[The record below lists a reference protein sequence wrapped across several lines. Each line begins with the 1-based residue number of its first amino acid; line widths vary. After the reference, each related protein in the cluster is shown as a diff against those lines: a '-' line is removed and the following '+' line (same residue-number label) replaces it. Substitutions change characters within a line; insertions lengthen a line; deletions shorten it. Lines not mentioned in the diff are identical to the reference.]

1 MLSVAEAKTRILE
14 AFEHLP
20 AETISLAEADGR
32 VLAEDVKARLTQP
45 PWPVSAMD
53 GYAVRGADV
62 AKAPAELRQI
72 GVVHAGGRYEGKVGP
87 GEAVRIFTGAPLP
100 EGADTVVIQENVEA
114 EGTRVS
120 VRHATTLGRNVRPA
134 GLDFKTGEV
143 GLEAGRRLDARAI
156 GFAAAMNVPWLRVTR
171 KPRVAV
177 LATGDEIVMPGEPIG
192 DNQIVSS
199 NALALIAAI
208 RRFGGEPISLGIA
221 LDNAGSLTA
230 LAADARGADLLVTT
244 GGASVGEHD
253 LVRDVL
259 GGIGLQLDFWKI
271 AMRPGKPLMF
281 GRLGDTR
288 LLGLPGNPV
297 STLVCAILFLK
308 PAIGRMLGL
317 TEDGDQSETALV
329 DVDLTANDERQ
340 DYVRASLKLGP
351 DGQIHV
357 APFAK
362 QDSSMMSLMAK
373 AGCLIVR
380 PPRAPAAKAGS
391 LVPIIRLD
399 DL

>member
-1 MLSVAEAKTRILE
+1 MLSVAEAKARILE
-14 AFEHLP
+14 ALTRLP
-20 AETISLAEADGR
+20 AETTSLADADGR
-32 VLAEDVKARLTQP
+32 VLAEDARARVTQP

-53 GYAVRGADV
+53 GYAARGADV
-62 AKAPAELRQI
+62 AHAPTTLRQI
-72 GVVHAGGRYEGKVGP
+72 GLVHAGGHYQGRVGA
-87 GEAVRIFTGAPLP
+87 GETVRIFTGAPMP

-114 EGTRVS
+114 EGERVR
-120 VRHATTLGRNVRPA
+120 VLHDTAPGRNVRPA
-134 GLDFKTGEV
+134 GLDFKAGQV

-156 GFAAAMNVPWLRVTR
+156 GFAAAMNLPWLRVTR

-192 DNQIVSS
+192 ASQIVSS
-199 NALALIAAI
+199 NALALLAAI
-208 RRFGGEPISLGIA
+208 RRFGGEPINLGIA
-221 LDNAGSLTA
+221 LDNEASLKA
-230 LAADARGADLLVTT
+230 LAAGARGTDLLVTT

-259 GGIGLQLDFWKI
+259 GGAGLELDFWKI

-281 GRLGDTR
+281 GRLGETR

-308 PAIGRMLGL
+308 PAIGRLLGL
-317 TEDGDQSETALV
+317 ARDGETSESAVLE
-329 DVDLTANDERQ
+329 VDLAANDERQ
-340 DYVRASLKLGP
+340 DYVRAALRARP
-351 DGQIHV
+351 DGNAV
-357 APFAK
+357 TAPFAK
-362 QDSSMMSLMAK
+362 QDSSMMSLMAN

-380 PPRAPAAKAGS
+380 PPLAPAAKAGER
-391 LVPIIRLD
+391 VPIIRLD